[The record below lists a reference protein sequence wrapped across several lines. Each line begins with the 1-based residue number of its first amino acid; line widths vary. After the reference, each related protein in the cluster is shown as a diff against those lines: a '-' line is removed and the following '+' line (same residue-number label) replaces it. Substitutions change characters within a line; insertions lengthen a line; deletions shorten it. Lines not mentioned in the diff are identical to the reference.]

1 MHWVSNTQHV
11 LPLKVA
17 DFNSDASSY
26 RCLTVCLSEWTK
38 PEDLSGACASSL
50 PKKEK
55 KERVL
60 SDKEKAKAAKRR
72 K

>member
-1 MHWVSNTQHV
+1 MPWVSSSREV
-11 LPLKVA
+11 LSHPKPLLLHST
-17 DFNSDASSY
+17 F
-26 RCLTVCLSEWTK
+26 LTTVCLSEWTK
-38 PEDLSGACASSL
+38 PEDLSADCVAAL

>member
-1 MHWVSNTQHV
+1 
-11 LPLKVA
+11 
-17 DFNSDASSY
+17 
-26 RCLTVCLSEWTK
+26 VCLAEWTK
-38 PEDLSGACASSL
+38 PDDLSAECLAKL